1 MNNLKSLF
9 YYNNVSPRLANMLN
23 KILHKDLTFE
33 QLTKYKKILLKK
45 IPSKS
50 LKNELIEMLELT
62 K

>member
-33 QLTKYKKILLKK
+33 QLAKYKKILLKK